1 MPLSLCKP
9 KDQAQDQKA
18 EIKSLPVMEDDGEP
32 VAAVTLAS
40 ECHQTTKQDIAR
52 YAPRHVEMIQS
63 EDNTVRNPIPF
74 SKDALHLGQQHSAEQ
89 EFFTQEVVEYR

>member
-9 KDQAQDQKA
+9 KNQAQDQKA
-18 EIKSLPVMEDDGEP
+18 EKESLPVMEDDGEP
-32 VAAVTLAS
+32 VAAVTLTS
-40 ECHQTTKQDIAR
+40 ECHQATKQDIAR

-63 EDNTVRNPIPF
+63 EGNTVRNPIPF

-89 EFFTQEVVEYR
+89 EFFAQEVVEKL